1 MTLEKQ
7 FTISAATPDPL
18 RISSSLSFATPAAKR
33 EFLHPGQMCVSSGA
47 STITTIVGSCVAV
60 CLWNPMLRTGGMS
73 HHILAEWDGTGER
86 SCRYGDIAVETL
98 VAKMTD
104 MGNYVRNLQAH
115 VFGGACM
122 FEAFRSRE
130 HHLGQ
135 ANVEVAQRILA
146 KHRVPILTL
155 QTGGIRGRKIAFE
168 LSGGTFTVKEI

>member
-1 MTLEKQ
+1 MTMEKQ
-7 FTISAATPDPL
+7 MTIPAATPDPL
-18 RISSSLSFATPAAKR
+18 RIPSSLRFATEQAKR
-33 EFLHPGQMCVSSGA
+33 EFLHPGQLCVSSGA

-73 HHILAEWDGTGER
+73 HHILAEWDGTGEK

-98 VAKMTD
+98 VKKMLEV
-104 MGNYVRNLQAH
+104 GSYVRNLQAH

-135 ANVEVAQRILA
+135 ANVEVAQTILA
-146 KHRVPILTL
+146 KHGVPILTL
-155 QTGGIRGRKIAFE
+155 QTGGIRGRKITFE
-168 LSGGTFTVKEI
+168 LTYGTFTVKEI